1 MSTHFAIHEY
11 FLVLASV
18 SNVHVCINEESQYPI
33 IIILL
38 LVLLCISL
46 QTDMNGYYNHEDCE
60 NAETIS
66 FGMPF
71 LN

>member
-1 MSTHFAIHEY
+1 M
-11 FLVLASV
+11 LASV
-18 SNVHVCINEESQYPI
+18 SNVHVCINDESQYPI
-33 IIILL
+33 IIILLL

-46 QTDMNGYYNHEDCE
+46 QTDMNGYYNHEDFE

-66 FGMPF
+66 CGLPF